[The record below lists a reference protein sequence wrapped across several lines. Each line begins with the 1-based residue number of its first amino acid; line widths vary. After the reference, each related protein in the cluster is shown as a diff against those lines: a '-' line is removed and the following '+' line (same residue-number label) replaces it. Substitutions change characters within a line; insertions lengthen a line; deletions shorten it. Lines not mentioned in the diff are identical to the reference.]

1 MDIRPIRTEADHAAA
16 LREIS
21 ALMETDPVPDSPEG
35 ERLDVLVTLTEAF
48 EKRHWPIAHPDPIE
62 AIKFRMEQ
70 AGLTARDLQP
80 AIGGLN
86 RVYEVLNHKRGLSLA
101 MIRKLHAQFGVPLE
115 SLVSVA

>member
-1 MDIRPIRTEADHAAA
+1 MDIQPIRSEADHAAA

-21 ALMETDPVPDSPEG
+21 ALMEADPAPDSTEG
-35 ERLDVLVTLTEAF
+35 ERLDVLVTLVEAF
-48 EKRHWPIAHPDPIE
+48 EKRHWPIAHPDPVE

-86 RVYEVLNHKRGLSLA
+86 RVYEVLNHRRGLSLA

-115 SLVSVA
+115 SLITAA